1 MCKPTEVVDNDN
13 DGAPAAASQS
23 NGTAARTK
31 DNNDD
36 GNPNHPRRK
45 LQVLLSLDSFRA
57 DSRGRP
63 PARSSVLLTVAV
75 WVAALFA
82 SELLF
87 RHLLAHPRLLPH
99 LPSCLWP
106 QHHRHILARHVGVD
120 ALACAL
126 CSLLGYTS
134 SLWQSNTTSK
144 PSTTSTTTTTTMEQ
158 RLLTYHP
165 EGVRTATVF
174 LAYQVKNLHDSYV
187 WDDGA
192 EFLAHHVFSI
202 VTAWGCL
209 YPGCGH
215 YYAVFFFGVS
225 EISTAVLCLLANFDP
240 THGVPGLDVE
250 YPLVKVALG
259 AAFVALFV
267 LCRCILWPM
276 YSYRFGRDVLHALR
290 VGSDGGDPRT
300 EARKYWMYFFLVSL
314 GGLSVLQVA
323 WLGQIFLIAQ
333 EELAKMGWIGV

>member
-1 MCKPTEVVDNDN
+1 MCKPTLVDDAS
-13 DGAPAAASQS
+13 GAPSNG
-23 NGTAARTK
+23 NGTARK
-31 DNNDD
+31 HDD
-36 GNPNHPRRK
+36 AEASSSPDASLRHRRK
-45 LQVLLSLDSFRA
+45 LQVLLSLDSFQA

-63 PARSSVLLTVAV
+63 PSQSSVLLTVAIV
-75 WVAALFA
+75 VAALFA
-82 SELLF
+82 SEYLGRF
-87 RHLLAHPRLLPH
+87 LLAHPALLPH
-99 LPSCLWP
+99 LPACLLP
-106 QHHRHILARHVGVD
+106 LRHQHILARHVGVD

-134 SLWQSNTTSK
+134 SLWKSSSALARK
-144 PSTTSTTTTTTMEQ
+144 SEPSSSTTPSTMEQ

-202 VTAWGCL
+202 ITAWGCL

-225 EISTAVLCLLANFDP
+225 EISTAVLCLLANFDAQ
-240 THGVPGLDVE
+240 HGVPGLGLE
-250 YPLVKVALG
+250 YPAVKVALG
-259 AAFVALFV
+259 AAFVSLFV
-267 LCRCILWPM
+267 LCRCVLWPL
-276 YSYRFGRDVLHALR
+276 YSYQFGKDVLHALR
-290 VGSDGGDPRT
+290 LGDADPRT
-300 EARKYWMYFFLVSL
+300 KSRKYWMYFFLISL
-314 GGLSVLQVA
+314 SGLSVLQVA

-333 EELAKMGWIGV
+333 EELTSMGWIV